1 MAYIEVSHVSKT
13 YGKKEK
19 VEALHDVNFTIEKG
33 EFVAI
38 TGASGS
44 GKTTLLN
51 LLGGNDIGE
60 GSILVDGVDVAKG
73 KDAQMSVYR
82 RRKVGFVFQEYNL
95 IPVLTVEENIEMPVR
110 LDGKRMDEDYKEELL
125 QMLGLTDRRYHL
137 PEELSGG
144 QKQRVAIGR
153 ALANHP
159 ALLLADEPTGN
170 LDRKNGMEIM
180 TLLLQSA
187 KNYAQTLILVTH
199 DPGIAAMADR
209 IISLSDGKVV
219 SDVTVKHAISSE
231 ISESGEV
238 EPQKTEKRGEGNHTE
253 PERKERSRE
262 KQGMDDQA
270 SENRGT
276 EKRGEA

>member
-73 KDAQMSVYR
+73 KDAQMSLYR

-125 QMLGLTDRRYHL
+125 RMLGLTDRRYYL

-231 ISESGEV
+231 ISESGAE
-238 EPQKTEKRGEGNHTE
+238 ESQKTEKH
-253 PERKERSRE
+253 
-262 KQGMDDQA
+262 
-270 SENRGT
+270 
-276 EKRGEA
+276 GEA